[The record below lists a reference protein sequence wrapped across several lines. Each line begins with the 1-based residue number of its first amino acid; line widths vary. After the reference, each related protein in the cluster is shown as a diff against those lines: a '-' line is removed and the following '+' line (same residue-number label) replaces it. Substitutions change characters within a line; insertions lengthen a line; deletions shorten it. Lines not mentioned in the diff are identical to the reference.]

1 MTETIKKLFLNGNEP
16 SSYKR
21 SKLRQSFVAEICR
34 PKFAKRVAVTIFPF
48 SAPAHPLSPQKIS
61 QSEEG
66 GPINLFRMTKVASIA
81 DRSVAPSLDGSIDR
95 LQSGPVTSRKSF
107 RNWDGRAL
115 ALWTCGDQSSIGL
128 MYLEE

>member
-1 MTETIKKLFLNGNEP
+1 MEHHPTRYQSQDEVVCTYQIFVDP
-16 SSYKR
+16 SLQSALR
-21 SKLRQSFVAEICR
+21 SPYLRLR
-34 PKFAKRVAVTIFPF
+34 LP

-81 DRSVAPSLDGSIDR
+81 DRSVARRIDR

-115 ALWTCGDQSSIGL
+115 ALRTCGDQSWLGFISL
-128 MYLEE
+128 MELLFHPQALALT